1 MPFDYAAPENNII
14 RRGALSPRMRRTLLE
29 STREDWPEHP
39 RFGGK
44 ASFFLNIHGNLLNGA
59 GHLAGGL
66 EALLDA
72 PASEVQ
78 DALEASRLKR
88 LGSDLIAF
96 AHHHHEI
103 EDRYYFPQF
112 TRVFPAM
119 EHAIALL
126 DGDHRV
132 LEEALND
139 TEKGLDALRT
149 RPVDRDAIARV
160 YKGSRALE
168 KIISRHLWDEE
179 EIIVPIFL
187 LTA

>member
-1 MPFDYAAPENNII
+1 
-14 RRGALSPRMRRTLLE
+14 
-29 STREDWPEHP
+29 
-39 RFGGK
+39 
-44 ASFFLNIHGNLLNGA
+44 
-59 GHLAGGL
+59 
-66 EALLDA
+66 
-72 PASEVQ
+72 
-78 DALEASRLKR
+78 
-88 LGSDLIAF
+88 
-96 AHHHHEI
+96 
-103 EDRYYFPQF
+103 
-112 TRVFPAM
+112 M